1 MRRMRR
7 THEKTHENNEN
18 SGLWT
23 RPLGDQ
29 SMEEVHEKD
38 GGETSRKQPGELA
51 HVVSQEHQRIEG
63 FRKGRWP
70 RVKQSRL

>member
-1 MRRMRR
+1 MD
-7 THEKTHENNEN
+7 KT
-18 SGLWT
+18 
-23 RPLGDQ
+23 LGDQ

-63 FRKGRWP
+63 LRKGRWP